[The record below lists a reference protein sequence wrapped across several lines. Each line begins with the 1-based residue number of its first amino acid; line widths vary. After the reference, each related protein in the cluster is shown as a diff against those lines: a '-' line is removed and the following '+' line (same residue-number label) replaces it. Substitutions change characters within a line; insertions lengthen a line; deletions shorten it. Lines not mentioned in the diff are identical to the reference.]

1 MLATAPAP
9 APRTPAYGLAL
20 LEEAVDACLASSEE
34 PLPAGPSRD
43 RDEAAEQL
51 RRTRVLINR
60 LELFFARRASRWTNA
75 CETDLDFEGNPA
87 GQIREECRMTS
98 HAAVTALQVGAYEHQ
113 LPKSIDAFVDGRIG
127 LAHLGLLAETA
138 EFAGRLPGPPAFA
151 EGHLLHKAE
160 RLNVSRFRKEC
171 YHARHAMDAAA
182 CVADAADEV
191 DFRRLRLRP
200 GEAGGLFL
208 SGFFDPEGGALIRT
222 ALEPLA
228 RPSGP
233 EEYRGRDQRLADALV
248 ELAAHRLDHGEVPA
262 RASQRSHLQVTTTLE
277 TLRGLAAAP
286 GAELEYG
293 GEIPDATVQRL
304 ACDATI
310 TRVLLSAESAVIDVG
325 RSQRVVPGSTR
336 RALNVR
342 DRGCRWPGC
351 TRSASWTAA
360 HHIVHWVHGGRTDLS
375 NLVLLCHRHHWLVH
389 ECGFQIVRT
398 DDGEI
403 LTLPPHPD
411 HGSRARPPTPLAA

>member
-1 MLATAPAP
+1 LP
-9 APRTPAYGLAL
+9 
-20 LEEAVDACLASSEE
+20 SSD
-34 PLPAGPSRD
+34 PSRAQ
-43 RDEAAEQL
+43 DEAAEHL
-51 RRTRVLINR
+51 RLTRVLINR
-60 LELFFARRASRWTNA
+60 LELFFARRAVGWANA
-75 CETDLDFEGNPA
+75 VPADFDGNPA
-87 GQIREECRMTS
+87 GWIRGECRMTS
-98 HAAVTALQVGAYEHQ
+98 HAAVTAIQVGTYEDD
-113 LPKSIDAFVDGRIG
+113 LPKSIDAFIDGRIG

-138 EFAGRLPGPPAFA
+138 EFAGQLTAPQVFE
-151 EGHLLHKAE
+151 EGHLLRKAE

-182 CVADAADEV
+182 CVTAAADDVEY
-191 DFRRLRLRP
+191 RRLRIRP
-200 GEAGGLFL
+200 DGGGGLSI
-208 SGFFDPEGGALIRT
+208 SGYFDAESGALLRT

-233 EEYRGRDQRLADALV
+233 KEYRGRDQRLADALV

-277 TLRGLAAAP
+277 TLWGLAASP
-286 GAELEYG
+286 GAELEYA

-310 TRVLLSAESAVIDVG
+310 TRVLLNAESAVIDVG
-325 RSQRVVPGSTR
+325 RSQRVVPGATR

-342 DRGCRWPGC
+342 DKGCRWPGC
-351 TRSASWTAA
+351 TRSASWAAA
-360 HHIVHWVHGGRTDLS
+360 HHIVHWVHGGGTDLS

-398 DDGEI
+398 ADGEI
-403 LTLPPHPD
+403 LTIPPQPD
-411 HGSRARPPTPLAA
+411 HGFRVRPPTPIAA

>member
-1 MLATAPAP
+1 V
-9 APRTPAYGLAL
+9 
-20 LEEAVDACLASSEE
+20 EACLGSSEE
-34 PLPAGPSRD
+34 PLASDSARARD
-43 RDEAAEQL
+43 AAAEEL
-51 RRTRVLINR
+51 RITRMLINR
-60 LELFFARRASRWTNA
+60 LELFFARDAGRWAMACANA
-75 CETDLDFEGNPA
+75 GDIDGNPA
-87 GQIREECRMTS
+87 GWIREECRMTS
-98 HAAVTALQVGAYEHQ
+98 HAAVTALQVGAHEHE
-113 LPKSIDAFVDGRIG
+113 LPNSIDAFIDGRIG

-138 EFAGRLPGPPAFA
+138 ECAGRLPAPHAF
-151 EGHLLHKAE
+151 EENHLLRIAE
-160 RLNVSRFRKEC
+160 RLNVSQFRNEC

-182 CVADAADEV
+182 CVADAADAV
-191 DFRRLRLRP
+191 DYRRLRLRP
-200 GEAGGLFL
+200 GDAGGLSI
-208 SGFFDPEGGALIRT
+208 SGFFDSEGGALLRS

-233 EEYRGRDQRLADALV
+233 DEYRGRDQRLADALV
-248 ELAAHRLDHGEVPA
+248 ELAAHRLDRGEVPA

-293 GEIPDATVQRL
+293 GAIPDATVQRL

-310 TRVLLSAESAVIDVG
+310 TRVLLNAESAVIDVG
-325 RSQRVVPGSTR
+325 RSKRVVPGATR

-342 DRGCRWPGC
+342 DKGCRWPSC

-389 ECGFQIVRT
+389 ECGYQIVRT

-411 HGSRARPPTPLAA
+411 QGFRARPPTPMAA